1 MILAESGIGAKI
13 NVMDA
18 RKLSKLRKDLSS
30 FLDEV
35 VGDLGHARRRRW
47 CETYLRGVLLDGQ
60 RKSIEPMAARLRKI
74 EQGEEDYE
82 QALQQFINQSA
93 WDEQAVI
100 DALQGWIGRELGAE
114 GYLIIDDTGFP
125 KQGEHSVG
133 VARQYTGTL
142 GKIANCQVA
151 VTLQL
156 ATGRDVVG
164 IDTKL
169 YLPETWCKDRERC
182 HKACIPESVS
192 YQAKWQLALAML
204 RRAKSNGLSGVVLAD
219 SLFGTVTEFRQ
230 QLDIAGWSYCVGID
244 STLKIIA
251 ANADLGP
258 VPKYSGRGQPPTR
271 PLKVRA
277 GAKSPNVKEW
287 AAQHRKDFRPVTWRE
302 GSKGKMT
309 GHFAAWRVRPA
320 HRLSA
325 GKEPLEACWL
335 LVEWPAGAEH
345 PTKFFFSNL
354 PANTSLKRLV
364 ATAKSRWW
372 IEHSYRELKDE
383 LGLDHFEGR
392 SWRGW
397 QHHVVLVLAAY
408 AFLQQLR
415 RTRKKGAPTV
425 SLSPGSASNYRSSWP
440 AGADAACS
448 VAALSQSL
456 PASLKSHLKIITE

>member
-1 MILAESGIGAKI
+1 
-13 NVMDA
+13 MDA
-18 RKLSKLRKDLSS
+18 RKLFKLRKELAS
-30 FLDEV
+30 FLDDV
-35 VGDLGHARRRRW
+35 VGDLGHVRRRRW

-60 RKSIEPMAARLRKI
+60 RKSIEPMAARLQQI
-74 EQGEEDYE
+74 ERGREDYE

-93 WDEQAVI
+93 WDEQAVL
-100 DALQGWIGRELGAE
+100 DSLQRWIGRQLGAD
-114 GYLIIDDTGFP
+114 GFLIIDDTGFP
-125 KQGEHSVG
+125 KQGEYSVG

-142 GKIANCQVA
+142 GKVANCQVA

-164 IDTKL
+164 VDARL
-169 YLPETWCKDRERC
+169 YLPEAWCSDRQRC
-182 HKACIPESVS
+182 QKAGIPESVT
-192 YQAKWQLALAML
+192 YQAKWQMALAML
-204 RRAKSNGLSGVVLAD
+204 RRAKNNGLGGVVLAD

-230 QLDIAGWSYCVGID
+230 QLAAEGWTYCVGID
-244 STLKIIA
+244 STLKVIA
-251 ANADLGP
+251 ADADLGP
-258 VPKYSGRGQPPTR
+258 VPKYSGRGQPPKR

-277 GAKSPNVKEW
+277 GATSPSVREW
-287 AAQHRKDFRPVTWRE
+287 ATQRTQAFRQVTWRE
-302 GSKGKMT
+302 GSKGQMA
-309 GHFAAWRVRPA
+309 GRFAAWRVRPA

-335 LVEWPAGAEH
+335 LVEWPAETDH
-345 PTKFFFSNL
+345 PAKYFFSNL
-354 PANTSLKRLV
+354 PASTSLRKLV

-415 RTRKKGAPTV
+415 RQRKKGAPTA
-425 SLSPGSASNYRSSWP
+425 SPCPGFVNNCRSSSP
-440 AGADAACS
+440 VGAGVAAC
-448 VAALSQSL
+448 AAAPSRNSPKQPPS
-456 PASLKSHLKIITE
+456 PPDFVTE

>member
-1 MILAESGIGAKI
+1 LAELAFAGKISG
-13 NVMDA
+13 MDA
-18 RKLSKLRKDLSS
+18 RKLSKLRKDLTS
-30 FLDEV
+30 FLDGV

-93 WDEQAVI
+93 WDEQAVL
-100 DALQGWIGRELGAE
+100 DSLQGWIGRELGAD

-164 IDTKL
+164 VDTKL
-169 YLPETWCKDRERC
+169 YLPEAWCQDRERC
-182 HKACIPESVS
+182 HKAGIPESVS
-192 YQAKWQLALAML
+192 YQAKWQLALVML

-230 QLDIAGWSYCVGID
+230 QLAAAGWSYCVGID
-244 STLKIIA
+244 STLKVIA

-287 AAQHRKDFRPVTWRE
+287 AVERQKDFRPVTWRE

-309 GHFAAWRVRPA
+309 GRFAAWRVRPA

-335 LVEWPAGAEH
+335 LVEWPSEAEH
-345 PTKFFFSNL
+345 PAKFFFSNL

-415 RTRKKGAPTV
+415 RTRKKGAPTE
-425 SLSPGSASNYRSSWP
+425 SLSLGYASNSRFSWP
-440 AGADAACS
+440 VGADAARS
-448 VAALSQSL
+448 VAAPSWSL
-456 PASLKSHLKIITE
+456 PALPKSHPEILTE